1 MGGTGGGYDF
11 LIGGI
16 GAPEGDILPHRAAAE
31 PGFLQDHAP
40 RAAQRVPRQ
49 VADVVPAD
57 RHRPAVHIV
66 EPHEQVDDG
75 GLAATGRSD
84 DGNALPVLHR
94 QREVPDQL
102 AVGRIGERYAIQF
115 HTAVYIGGGQ
125 PDRVRRIRLLR
136 RRLDQLKQAGG
147 TRQRVL
153 QLRDDAGNLVEGL
166 GILAGVGQEAGQH
179 TDGQRHAA
187 DRVQADQSSE
197 QRGAGIHQ
205 IVDKAGK
212 GIGQG
217 GVEGRAAGYGLQPP
231 VDFIKIRYRLV
242 LVRKGGDYLVT
253 ADQLVHKGGLLG
265 ADTGLL
271 GKQHAGAP
279 RHKGRNKQR
288 QRRYQHNPR
297 RHKRIDGQHE
307 HQRSEYGQDAG
318 EQLGKPDEQSV
329 RDLIRIGYDT
339 ADNIPHR
346 TTVEIGQR
354 KPLQMDKGILPQ
366 AAHHTERNMVVDDVH
381 QPLAHRRHQNDDTGS
396 QQNAGQPAVRIDLT
410 LTDQQINGTS
420 GQDG

>member
-1 MGGTGGGYDF
+1 M
-11 LIGGI
+11 
-16 GAPEGDILPHRAAAE
+16 
-31 PGFLQDHAP
+31 
-40 RAAQRVPRQ
+40 
-49 VADVVPAD
+49 
-57 RHRPAVHIV
+57 
-66 EPHEQVDDG
+66 
-75 GLAATGRSD
+75 
-84 DGNALPVLHR
+84 
-94 QREVPDQL
+94 
-102 AVGRIGERYAIQF
+102 
-115 HTAVYIGGGQ
+115 
-125 PDRVRRIRLLR
+125 
-136 RRLDQLKQAGG
+136 
-147 TRQRVL
+147 
-153 QLRDDAGNLVEGL
+153 
-166 GILAGVGQEAGQH
+166 
-179 TDGQRHAA
+179 
-187 DRVQADQSSE
+187 
-197 QRGAGIHQ
+197 
-205 IVDKAGK
+205 
-212 GIGQG
+212 
-217 GVEGRAAGYGLQPP
+217 
-231 VDFIKIRYRLV
+231 
-242 LVRKGGDYLVT
+242 T

-346 TTVEIGQR
+346 TAVEIGQR

-396 QQNAGQPAVRIDLT
+396 HQNAGQPAVRIDLT

-420 GQDG
+420 GQDGQVQRQHYDNRRKQQRQDKQHPIGSQIVQNLFHGRQRFSPVQLLLLSVCISLVHCASPPLNWDSWISRYSGQVSNSSVCVPMPAT